1 MLARGRIMG
10 GRLPV
15 SIRLG
20 EMTTERG
27 AISRL
32 LIYDLMAFVQVI
44 KKVSRK
50 LGLSKQKLS
59 TNIFPLPAK

>member
-20 EMTTERG
+20 EMTAERG
-27 AISRL
+27 AVSRL
-32 LIYDLMAFVQVI
+32 LIYDLMALV
-44 KKVSRK
+44 VSFHICTTSSF
-50 LGLSKQKLS
+50 L
-59 TNIFPLPAK
+59 T